1 MKRLWIILALIVLIK
16 SDSYISIEAL
26 KQTWFDSLEEG
37 TYFDGD
43 DSSAIIKK
51 KSNGNI
57 TIESIYQDSFCI
69 MEYDSTGNLVSA
81 STGMILASK

>member
-1 MKRLWIILALIVLIK
+1 MKRLWVILTLTVLIK

-26 KQTWFDSLEEG
+26 KQTWFDSLVEG
-37 TYFDGD
+37 TYFND
-43 DSSAIIKK
+43 DESSTIIKK

-69 MEYDSTGNLVSA
+69 MEYDSTGSLVSA
-81 STGMILASK
+81 STGMIMASK

>member
-1 MKRLWIILALIVLIK
+1 MKRLWVILTLTVSIK

-26 KQTWFDSLEEG
+26 KQTWFDSLVEG

-81 STGMILASK
+81 STGIIMASK

>member
-37 TYFDGD
+37 TYFYGD
-43 DSSAIIKK
+43 DSSVIIKK
-51 KSNGNI
+51 KSNGNF

-69 MEYDSTGNLVSA
+69 MEYDPTGNLVSA
-81 STGMILASK
+81 STGMIMASK